1 MALTIN
7 GTTGISGLSGSAS
20 APPLTGT
27 DSNTGITFG
36 SDIMGLATGG
46 TERLKIN
53 ASGFVGINEGTPL
66 RGLHITGSTLN
77 SSRIRCTRSGA
88 DAEFGLDGS
97 GHLVLSALGTT
108 GTNGEIRMF
117 IADTQMV
124 KVALDGRFILGSP
137 TVNTSVDHS
146 LVAEGRVQTNGTYST
161 TGSGGSPVR
170 ILNTGLLIR
179 QSSSSKYKKD
189 IADATWGLADVLK
202 LRPVTFKSNGTGE
215 EADDQTYGGFIAEE
229 VHDTGLTNF
238 VEYNDNNEPEGV
250 NYSLMVSLMAKS
262 IQELSAKVTTL
273 ETKVAALE
281 AA

>member
-7 GTTGISGLSGSAS
+7 GTTGISGVDGSAS
-20 APPLTGT
+20 APVLSGT

-36 SDIMGLATGG
+36 SDIMGFATGG
-46 TERLKIN
+46 VERLKIT
-53 ASGFVGINEGTPL
+53 SIGRLGINEGTPESA
-66 RGLHITGSTLN
+66 LHITGSSAEASKILL
-77 SSRIRCTRSGA
+77 RRSGA
-88 DAEFGLDGS
+88 DAEFGIS
-97 GHLVLSALGTT
+97 ANGHLTLKALGTS
-108 GTNGEIRMF
+108 GVNGQIRGFVAGEMMF
-117 IADTQMV
+117 RCDLA
-124 KVALDGRFILGSP
+124 GRFVLGEP
-137 TVNTSVDHS
+137 TINTSIDHS
-146 LVAEGRVQTNGTYST
+146 LVAQGRVQTNGTYSV

-170 ILNTGLLIR
+170 ILTTGLLIR

-202 LRPVTFKSNGTGE
+202 LRPVTFKSNATGE
-215 EADDQTYGGFIAEE
+215 EADDQTYGGLIAEE

-250 NYSLMVSLMAKS
+250 NYSLMVALMAKS